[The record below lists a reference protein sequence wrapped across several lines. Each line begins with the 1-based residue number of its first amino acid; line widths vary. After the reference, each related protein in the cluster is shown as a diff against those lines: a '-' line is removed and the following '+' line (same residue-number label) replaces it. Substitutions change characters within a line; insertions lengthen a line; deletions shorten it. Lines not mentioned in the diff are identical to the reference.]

1 MLYQQVTFSMFVDAF
16 HAMGRYTQFCAYHL
30 VDGTPVGAYD
40 ALRVIY
46 DYLEDRQDDPVE
58 LDVIAICC
66 DFSHDTASEIVDQYG
81 IDIYGDASEDD
92 IRNSNRDDVIDDI
105 VREYLQDQ
113 GVYVGETEHGFVYLQ
128 H

>member
-1 MLYQQVTFSMFVDAF
+1 MHQQVTFSMFVDAF
-16 HAMGRYTQFCAYHL
+16 RSMGRENQFSVIHARGASL
-30 VDGTPVGAYD
+30 GAYE

-46 DYLEDRQDDPVE
+46 DYLEDRQDDPYE

-66 DFSHDTASEIVDQYG
+66 EFSHDTATEIADQYG
-81 IDIYGDASEDD
+81 LACINLRDMTQDECDDA
-92 IRNSNRDDVIDDI
+92 

>member
-1 MLYQQVTFSMFVDAF
+1 MYQQVTFSMFVDAF
-16 HAMGRYTQFCAYHL
+16 HRMDRCAQFCAYYEE
-30 VDGTPVGAYD
+30 GKPVGAYD

-46 DYLEDRQDDPVE
+46 DYLEDTQDDPYE

-66 DFSHDTASEIVDQYG
+66 DFNHDTEDELVDQFG
-81 IDIYGDASEDD
+81 ITHAEDESRW
-92 IRNSNRDDVIDDI
+92 IA

-113 GVYVGETEHGFVYLQ
+113 GVYVGETEYGFVYLQ

>member
-16 HAMGRYTQFCAYHL
+16 HRMDRYSQFCAYYEK
-30 VDGTPVGAYD
+30 GKPVGGYD

-46 DYLEDRQDDPVE
+46 DYLEERQDDQ

-66 DFSHDTASEIVDQYG
+66 EFSHDTASEIVDQYG